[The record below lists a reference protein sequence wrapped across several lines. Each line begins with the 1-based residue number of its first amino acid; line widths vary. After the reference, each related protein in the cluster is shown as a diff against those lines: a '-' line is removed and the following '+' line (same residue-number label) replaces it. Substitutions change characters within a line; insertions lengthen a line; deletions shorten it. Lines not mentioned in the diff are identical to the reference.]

1 MTVTSPDRGRVAS
14 LLRDAGL
21 GAEGIAVRLLPGTG
35 NRTFAATWEGGEAI
49 VRLPGSDTGALVD
62 RAVEHHNLAVASRLG
77 VGPGLLHA
85 DARDGAVVMTRA
97 PGSPLGRRAG
107 GRGPG
112 LGRLGATLARLHGGP
127 PFRGLMDPWAK
138 IALYLHE
145 AGIAAPDHRQAFGPL
160 WPRIVRLRDAASL
173 DPRRLAPCHV
183 DPVPENAIDDG
194 ARVVLVDWE
203 YAAMS
208 EPLWDL
214 AYVCVEGGLDPD
226 EEAAL
231 LDAYG
236 MPRSARTRLGAWK
249 TLSRAV
255 SAAWCMARA
264 AGSDAPSWRHEVAIR
279 LAALEADLD
288 HPAAPGGV
296 PS

>member
-1 MTVTSPDRGRVAS
+1 MTLPDRGRVIL
-14 LLRDAGL
+14 LLRDAGFE
-21 GAEGIAVRLLPGTG
+21 ARDVEVRVLSGTG
-35 NRTFAATWEGGEAI
+35 NRTFAAAWQGGEAI
-49 VRLPGSDTGALVD
+49 VRLPGSETGALVD
-62 RAVEHHNLAVASRLG
+62 RAVERHNLAVASGLG
-77 VGPGLLHA
+77 VGPGLLHV
-85 DARDGAVVMTRA
+85 DARDGALVMTRV
-97 PGSPLGRRAG
+97 PGSPLGRVSG
-107 GRGPG
+107 GRGPA

-127 PFRGLMDPWAK
+127 SFLGLMDPWAK

-145 AGIAAPDHRQAFGPL
+145 AGIATPDHRDAFGAL
-160 WPRIVRLRDAASL
+160 WPRILRLRDTASL

-214 AYVCVEGGLDPD
+214 AYACVEGGLDAG

-236 MPRSARTRLGAWK
+236 LARPDRSRLAAWK
-249 TLSRAV
+249 TVARAV

-264 AGSDAPSWRHEVAIR
+264 VAGDAPWWHSEVAIR
-279 LAALEADLD
+279 LALLAADLD
-288 HPAAPGGV
+288 HPAAPGGAR
-296 PS
+296 P